1 MNNFKI
7 IIQLIRAKQYIKN
20 LFIFAPIFFAGTFVN
35 LDLVV
40 QVVIAFCAFSFA
52 ASGIYI
58 LNDYLDI
65 EADRLHPKK
74 KFRPLAAGTIS
85 TSKAL
90 TIMLVLVLTGMSLMA
105 VLSLHASYILLVYII
120 MNIAYSLQLKHI
132 TILDI
137 NIIAIGFVL
146 RIFVGSQVT
155 NTPLSM
161 WIVIMTFLLA
171 LFMALAKR
179 RDDVILLQKTGQ
191 KMRKVIN
198 GYNLQMIDAAMM
210 IMASVVIMAYI
221 MYTTSSQV
229 ILRIHNDYLYLT
241 AIFVIIGIMRYL
253 QIVFIEQGGGSPTK
267 IALKDRFIQLTVVAW
282 ILAFVWIIYL

>member
-1 MNNFKI
+1 
-7 IIQLIRAKQYIKN
+7 
-20 LFIFAPIFFAGTFVN
+20 
-35 LDLVV
+35 
-40 QVVIAFCAFSFA
+40 
-52 ASGIYI
+52 
-58 LNDYLDI
+58 
-65 EADRLHPKK
+65 
-74 KFRPLAAGTIS
+74 
-85 TSKAL
+85 
-90 TIMLVLVLTGMSLMA
+90 MA

-241 AIFVIIGIMRYL
+241 VYFRHYWSLCRYL
-253 QIVFIEQGGGSPTK
+253 SNSFYLSKV
-267 IALKDRFIQLTVVAW
+267 W
-282 ILAFVWIIYL
+282 LANKNLL